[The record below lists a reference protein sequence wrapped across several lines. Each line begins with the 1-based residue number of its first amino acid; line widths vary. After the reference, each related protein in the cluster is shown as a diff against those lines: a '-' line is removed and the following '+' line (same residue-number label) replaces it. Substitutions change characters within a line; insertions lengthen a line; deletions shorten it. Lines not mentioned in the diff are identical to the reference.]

1 MSSKTSKKPSQPP
14 KSAGKQTTL
23 FGFFSK
29 ATATTSAGTSATKRV
44 EARPAA
50 PLTPLPSSE
59 VGDEETP
66 IKLLGKRSQKTVGG
80 LRTPVTPVIEK
91 TGEEMEIDTSSPR
104 SASRKVNSI
113 ANGEINELET
123 SSYQLC

>member
-1 MSSKTSKKPSQPP
+1 MSSKAPKKPSQPP
-14 KSAGKQTTL
+14 KSIGKQTTL

-29 ATATTSAGTSATKRV
+29 TTPTTTPASTSATKRV

-66 IKLLGKRSQKTVGG
+66 VKLHGKPNEKTVGG
-80 LRTPVTPVIEK
+80 LRTPVTPAIENA
-91 TGEEMEIDTSSPR
+91 GEDMEIETLSPR
-104 SASRKVNSI
+104 TGSRKVHSI
-113 ANGEINELET
+113 AQSKLNELET
-123 SSYQLC
+123 SCY